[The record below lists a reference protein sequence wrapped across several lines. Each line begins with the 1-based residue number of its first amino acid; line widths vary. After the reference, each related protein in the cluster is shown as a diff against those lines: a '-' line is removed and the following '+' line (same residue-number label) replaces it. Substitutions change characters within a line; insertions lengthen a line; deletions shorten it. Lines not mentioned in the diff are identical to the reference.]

1 MLRGIFSQ
9 RKGKNKG
16 KTPGIMVVKLLLLI
30 KFLRFQG
37 KRKKKMRGVFWNMR
51 GFGSDI

>member
-30 KFLRFQG
+30 KFLRFLG
-37 KRKKKMRGVFWNMR
+37 KRKKENERSVLEYEGIW
-51 GFGSDI
+51 